1 MKSQKVPDIKQNEFT
16 VMDGFIYRTIND
28 VSNKYA
34 CFTTEG
40 QDKKFPILPV
50 GMREL
55 WASEGENDV
64 FNGMF

>member
-1 MKSQKVPDIKQNEFT
+1 
-16 VMDGFIYRTIND
+16 MDGFIYRTIND